1 MNVGKYF
8 IGELM
13 FTKIKQFFLGKPA
26 AEAQAPY
33 KIEAPWTHA
42 EVAPVTAPIVA
53 EPVAAKPA
61 AKKAAPKK
69 QQFDKKPAAKP
80 AAKKPAVKKPA

>member
-1 MNVGKYF
+1 
-8 IGELM
+8 M
-13 FTKIKQFFLGKPA
+13 FTKIKEFFLGKPA
-26 AEAQAPY
+26 PEVQAPY
-33 KIEAPWTHA
+33 KVEAAAPWTHP

-69 QQFDKKPAAKP
+69 QQFDKKPAAKKP
-80 AAKKPAVKKPA
+80 AAKKPV

>member
-26 AEAQAPY
+26 PEAQAPY
-33 KIEAPWTHA
+33 KIEIAPA
-42 EVAPVTAPIVA
+42 TAPIVA
-53 EPVAAKPA
+53 EPAA
-61 AKKAAPKK
+61 AKKAAPKPK
-69 QQFDKKPAAKP
+69 KP
-80 AAKKPAVKKPA
+80 AAKKPAAKKPA

>member
-26 AEAQAPY
+26 PEAQAPY

-53 EPVAAKPA
+53 EPAAA
-61 AKKAAPKK
+61 
-69 QQFDKKPAAKP
+69 
-80 AAKKPAVKKPA
+80 

>member
-1 MNVGKYF
+1 
-8 IGELM
+8 M

-26 AEAQAPY
+26 PEAPAPY
-33 KIEAPWTHA
+33 KVEAPWTHA
-42 EVAPVTAPIVA
+42 EVAPATAPIVA

-80 AAKKPAVKKPA
+80 AAKKPAAKKPV

>member
-1 MNVGKYF
+1 
-8 IGELM
+8 M

-26 AEAQAPY
+26 PEAQAPY
-33 KIEAPWTHA
+33 KVEAVQETHV
-42 EVAPVTAPIVA
+42 EVAPATAPIVA

-80 AAKKPAVKKPA
+80 AAKKPAAKKPA

>member
-26 AEAQAPY
+26 PEAQAPY

-53 EPVAAKPA
+53 EPAA
-61 AKKAAPKK
+61 AKKAAPKPK
-69 QQFDKKPAAKP
+69 KP
-80 AAKKPAVKKPA
+80 AAKKPAAKKPV

>member
-1 MNVGKYF
+1 
-8 IGELM
+8 M

-26 AEAQAPY
+26 PETPAPY
-33 KIEAPWTHA
+33 KVEAPWTHA
-42 EVAPVTAPIVA
+42 EVAPITAPIVA

-69 QQFDKKPAAKP
+69 QQFDKKPAAKKP
-80 AAKKPAVKKPA
+80 AAKKPA